1 MDIFAVITGDIIKS
15 SKIRE
20 EERRHLLY
28 ELKISLEKINEQF
41 IKAST
46 PPFEIYRGD
55 SFQIV
60 LQQPQQALLI
70 GFIIRAKLRSIT
82 ASEKKE
88 AVNYWDARISIGIGS
103 VAYQAA
109 KIVESDGE
117 AFQLSG
123 RGLDEMKKRNSLSIR
138 TVWPEINEE
147 FEVACAL
154 SETIVDRW
162 TVLQAKVIY
171 SYLLENKTQQE
182 LAEEFDITQGAVSQR
197 ITTAGNIDAIKL
209 FIQRYEKLINIY
221 CNRNTQ

>member
-1 MDIFAVITGDIIKS
+1 MNIFAVITGDIIKS

-20 EERRHLLY
+20 EERSHLLN
-28 ELKISLEKINEQF
+28 ELKTSFEKINERF
-41 IKAST
+41 IKAAI

-60 LQQPQQALLI
+60 LQEPQQALLI

-82 ASEKKE
+82 TSEKKE
-88 AVNYWDARISIGIGS
+88 VINYWDARISIGIGS
-103 VAYQAA
+103 IAYQGE

-123 RGLDEMKKRNSLSIR
+123 RGLDEMKKRNSLGIR
-138 TVWPEINEE
+138 TRWPAINEE

-162 TVLQAKVIY
+162 TVSQAKVIY

-182 LAEEFDITQGAVSQR
+182 LAEEFDITQGAISQR

-209 FIQRYEKLINIY
+209 FIQRYEKLISSRCTN
-221 CNRNTQ
+221 NSH